1 MVRLR
6 SASARQGRVA
16 SEQGQTMVEMAIV
29 LPILMMVSLAVI
41 DVSYAVLHQH
51 VISRITREGANLIS
65 RDVSLLDASNAL
77 KSMSTTPVDFTDG
90 SQLVLSV
97 LKKGSTVGTANYD
110 QVVLY
115 QRYSIGTLG
124 ASSTLVTAGTVTMG
138 GAPDFKAPN
147 SDTDTNLR
155 ITSLPASVDIT
166 RGGLLYV
173 AEVFT
178 SHEPLTPL
186 DNFGV
191 PIPPTLT
198 SIAYF

>member
-1 MVRLR
+1 
-6 SASARQGRVA
+6 
-16 SEQGQTMVEMAIV
+16 
-29 LPILMMVSLAVI
+29 MVSLGLVE
-41 DVSYAVLHQH
+41 VSYAVLHQH

-65 RDVSLLDASNAL
+65 RDVTLLDASNAIT
-77 KSMSTTPVDFTDG
+77 KMTTTPVDFNNG

-115 QRYSIGTLG
+115 QRWGIGTLG
-124 ASSTLVTAGTVTMG
+124 TPSTLTTAGPGSFG
-138 GAPDFKAPN
+138 GAPDYKANN
-147 SDTDTNLR
+147 SDTDVNLR
-155 ITSLPASVDIT
+155 ITNLPANVDIT

-178 SHEPLTPL
+178 QHATLTPL
-186 DNFGV
+186 NKFGV
-191 PIPPTLT
+191 TVPPTLR